1 MISIL
6 QVIVFESGPIK
17 IGEANFVSER
27 KKGLKKIKKIK
38 DNRKRE
44 TWRWRTLE
52 ESLATLLRFLV

>member
-27 KKGLKKIKKIK
+27 KKKRLKKIKKIK
-38 DNRKRE
+38 DNRK

-52 ESLATLLRFLV
+52 ESLATLLRFLVG